1 MADKPLTG
9 GDKPRPYR
17 QNLTQQVGA
26 GFIPARESAWL
37 GNDFHLE
44 IAQFRS
50 YNRLKFQPLRHE
62 GTKKLEVNYDHRIN
76 H

>member
-1 MADKPLTG
+1 MG

-17 QNLTQQVGA
+17 QGLTQQVGA

-44 IAQFRS
+44 IAHFRFYFHMLPALYHLLHANFTLFS
-50 YNRLKFQPLRHE
+50 RDIQ
-62 GTKKLEVNYDHRIN
+62 IS
-76 H
+76 